1 MNRFFTL
8 IASTLIAGAA
18 HADPAVIE
26 AVTAKQTGTGW
37 TFSVTVRHPDTG
49 WEHYADGWDIQTV
62 DGTQIGYRELLHPH
76 EQEQPF
82 TRSLGNV
89 VVPDGVDTVL
99 IRAHCSVDGWVGEPF
114 AFKIER

>member
-1 MNRFFTL
+1 MKISSSL
-8 IASTLIAGAA
+8 IAALFAAAPAFSEAPKVVNATAHNTGMGWDFDVTLA
-18 HADPAVIE
+18 H
-26 AVTAKQTGTGW
+26 G
-37 TFSVTVRHPDTG
+37 DTG
-49 WEHYADGWDIQTV
+49 WDHYADGWDIQTV
-62 DGTQIGYRELLHPH
+62 DGMQIGYRELLHPH

-89 VVPDGVDTVL
+89 EIPDGVDTVL